1 MMLQTTRIRLRP
13 IEREDLPRYV
23 TWFSD
28 PEVRQYLA
36 RYLPLSMAGEEKWFE
51 QVLTRPEDEQP
62 LAIDLH
68 TGEGTWRHIGGAG
81 YHNIDWRNHSAEV
94 GIAIGEKTLWNQG
107 LGTDVMET
115 LLRHAFETLNLHR
128 LFLRVY
134 ADNRRA
140 QGAYIKAGF
149 ILEGRMRQAEFREGA
164 YQDVLLYSVLRD
176 EWRLRAAAQ
185 AGR

>member
-1 MMLQTTRIRLRP
+1 MMQTTRIRLRP

-23 TWFSD
+23 AWFSD

-51 QVLTRPEDEQP
+51 EALTRPPDEQP

-81 YHNIDWRNHSAEV
+81 YQNIDWRNHSAEV

-107 LGTDVMET
+107 LGTEVMET
-115 LLRHAFETLNLHR
+115 LLSHGFETLNLHR
-128 LFLRVY
+128 VFLRVF

-140 QGAYIKAGF
+140 QGAYSKAGF
-149 ILEGRMRQAEFREGA
+149 VLEGRMRQAEFREGA

-185 AGR
+185 VRR